1 MRISDF
7 AAMTG
12 ESVRTIRF
20 YESIGLLAEPPRTAG
35 RYRNY
40 DVEAIEDVKT
50 VRRLQASG
58 LTLDEIDAILTL
70 GREPQRRAELLSL
83 ISDKLADIDARLIAC
98 KKLKAELQAMARS
111 SGRPGQAQSPNTV
124 HAEKA

>member
-1 MRISDF
+1 MRISNL

-35 RYRNY
+35 RYRDY
-40 DVEAIEDVKT
+40 DVAAVEDVKK
-50 VRRLQASG
+50 VRRLQAGG
-58 LTLDEIDAILTL
+58 LTLGEIADILTL
-70 GREPQRRAELLSL
+70 SREPGRRAEFLAL
-83 ISDKLADIDARLIAC
+83 ISDKLADIEARLATCQSI
-98 KKLKAELQAMARS
+98 KTDLEAMARS
-111 SGRPGQAQSPNTV
+111 TAATEQAQPPDTV